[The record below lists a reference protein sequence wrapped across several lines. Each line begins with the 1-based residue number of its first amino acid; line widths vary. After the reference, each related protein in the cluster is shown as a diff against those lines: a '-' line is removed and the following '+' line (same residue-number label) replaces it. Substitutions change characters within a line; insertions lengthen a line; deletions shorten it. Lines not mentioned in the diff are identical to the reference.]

1 MDNNIGFMLFVLLI
15 LACIDAF
22 VLTLIVNHVLAWLLG
37 VAFNLTFDKALF
49 LTMVLYIVRISKW
62 QDK

>member
-1 MDNNIGFMLFVLLI
+1 MLFVLLI

-22 VLTLIVNHVLAWLLG
+22 VLTLLVNHVLAWLLG